1 VLIYLLKSNGD
12 VADMVRAGEETLI
25 FPDQLPKKWKGKTS
39 IVTEMQ
45 SDRRQRLLAGA
56 ETGLVHTRFTIYCID
71 RNRTKSRLLAQ
82 VVRSALHN
90 QSGHVAG
97 VTVRQTFVPDGERDE
112 SAPSVDGDE
121 TPERA
126 RALDCIVHYL
136 GDATAGSANGSTTS
150 AFGYFGQYFGGGT

>member
-1 VLIYLLKSNGD
+1 MSLPNRTNAAEEVLIYLLKSDGN
-12 VADMVRAGEETLI
+12 VAEMVRAGEETLI

-45 SDRRQRLLAGA
+45 SDRRQRLLAGD

-82 VVRSALHN
+82 VVRNALHN
-90 QSGHVAG
+90 QMGTIAG
-97 VTVRQTFVPDGERDE
+97 VSVRQAFVPDGERDE

-126 RALDCIVHYL
+126 RALDCVVHYVTP
-136 GDATAGSANGSTTS
+136 A
-150 AFGYFGQYFGGGT
+150 